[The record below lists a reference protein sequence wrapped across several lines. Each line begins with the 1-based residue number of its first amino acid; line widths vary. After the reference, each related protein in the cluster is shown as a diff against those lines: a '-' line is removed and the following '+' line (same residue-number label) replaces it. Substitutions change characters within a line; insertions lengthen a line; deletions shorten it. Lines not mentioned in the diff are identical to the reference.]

1 MGSFKSILC
10 CVDNSQQSLSALRS
24 AAVLAREVGAEL
36 VLLHVEP
43 KPSPEMTLA
52 PVPGKESA
60 EPPMEERW
68 CQIASDLRREPVAL
82 HFATGNPADQIVEFA
97 GQFACD
103 LIVLGSKA
111 RSPASLALGS
121 VAAKVLVHARCPVLV
136 VRQQDSASPAEA
148 T

>member
-10 CVDNSQQSLSALRS
+10 CVDNSQHSLNALRS

-43 KPSPEMTLA
+43 RPSPEMTLA
-52 PVPGKESA
+52 PAPETEGA
-60 EPPMEERW
+60 PPPMEDRW
-68 CQIASDLRREPVAL
+68 CQIASDLRRESVAL
-82 HFATGNPADQIVEFA
+82 HFATGNTADQILEFA

-103 LIVLGSKA
+103 LIVLGSRA
-111 RSPASLALGS
+111 RSPAALALGS
-121 VAAKVLVHARCPVLV
+121 VASKVLVHAPCPVLI
-136 VRQQDSASPAEA
+136 VRQQDSAPSGKA

>member
-10 CVDNSQQSLSALRS
+10 CVDNSPHSLNALRS
-24 AAVLAREVGAEL
+24 AAALAREVGAGL

-43 KPSPEMTLA
+43 KPSAEMTLA
-52 PVPGKESA
+52 PFPSDRSA
-60 EPPMEERW
+60 PPPMEERW
-68 CQIASDLRREPVAL
+68 CAIASDIRHESVPL
-82 HFATGNPADQIVEFA
+82 HYATGSAAEKIVEFA

-111 RSPASLALGS
+111 RTPASLALGS
-121 VAAKVLVHARCPVLV
+121 VAAKVLVHARCPVLI
-136 VRQQDSASPAEA
+136 VRETGPSE